1 MIRYYC
7 LFLVAALSVCGCSDD
22 PGYKFCQSTVEVI
35 FDPDGDVMLPFPSNY
50 FLAEDA
56 STLSGYRVNITK
68 ENVPPGET
76 MFEAYTFMQ
85 DDLNALDGF
94 GTSAEILFGFSSEIG
109 SREVISG
116 QVVVTPPKSL
126 QISPAETVEVDSPA
140 VLICIDEDSPDY
152 KKPVPLILEYLSE
165 KAEGRTQHT
174 LIIETAFPLRPK
186 TTYALALTTRLT
198 DRSDHCVAPSEPTR
212 RLLSGKNPQEF
223 GLLGERVP
231 LALDILADEG
241 FIKDESEVSGITVI
255 TTQSIEEEILAATNE
270 ILAGANQPEIVPDS
284 LQVTPGSDGLAAVVI
299 GRFTARQYQDAE
311 GTFVIQ
317 DGKPVVQGIEE
328 LEFELVIP
336 ETTALNQPPFPVIIY
351 QHGLTG
357 HKEQDMGAKRA
368 QAEAGFA
375 SLAIDAVEHG
385 PRGSGD
391 GFLDLLHFFTIN
403 TEGNFDMPVLR
414 DNWRQTYLDIVSL
427 AELVPVLAEVDLL
440 PDGNPDG
447 VFELQADPVYLSG
460 HSLGSII
467 ASGALALSPRI
478 PLGNLCAGGG
488 RLTTNLFM
496 RSEVFAFFIDA
507 LKPEGTTTTDVR
519 RFMPL
524 LQLIIERGDPVNLA
538 RLVVAEPPAA
548 ISGSAPKH
556 VLYQEV
562 IDDGF
567 VPNRS
572 NETLGRA
579 LDQDHL
585 QPVLREVY
593 GLKPVNEPASANHPQ
608 NVTAVFFQFDQLSN
622 GDPASHT
629 EIYADEIAQT
639 QWIHFF
645 ESYRDTGTPEATDPY
660 RMLGIER

>member
-1 MIRYYC
+1 MTRYFC
-7 LFLVAALSVCGCSDD
+7 LFFAVMMAVCGCSEDSGD
-22 PGYKFCQSTVEVI
+22 NFCQSTVEVI
-35 FDPDGDVMLPFPSNY
+35 FDPDGDLMLPFPSNY
-50 FLAEDA
+50 FLTEDVA
-56 STLSGYRVNITK
+56 TLTGYRVNIT
-68 ENVPPGET
+68 EDNVPPGET
-76 MFEAYTFMQ
+76 MFEAYAFMQ

-109 SREVISG
+109 SREVIG
-116 QVVVTPPKSL
+116 GEVVVTPPESL
-126 QISPAETVEVDSPA
+126 QISPAETVEAGSPA
-140 VLICIDEDSPDY
+140 VLICIDADSPDY
-152 KKPVPLILEYLSE
+152 QKPVPLILEYLSE
-165 KAEGRTQHT
+165 RAEGRTQHT
-174 LIIETAFPLRPK
+174 LIIETAFPLRPQ

-198 DRSDHCVAPSEPTR
+198 DRSGHCLAPSEPTR

-223 GLLGERVP
+223 GLLGGQVP
-231 LALDILADEG
+231 AALQVLSGEG
-241 FIKDESEVSGITVI
+241 FIKDESEISGITVF
-255 TTQSIEEEILAATNE
+255 TTQSIEEEILAAVNE
-270 ILAGANQPEIVPDS
+270 VLGRQPEIVQNS
-284 LQVTPGSDGLAAVVI
+284 LQVTPGSDGVAAVVI
-299 GRFTARQYQDAE
+299 GKFTALQYKSAD
-311 GTFVIQ
+311 GTFIIQ
-317 DGKPVVQGIEE
+317 DGRPVSQGTEE

-336 ETTALNQPPFPVIIY
+336 ETTAQNQPPFPVIIY

-357 HKEQDMGAKRA
+357 QKEQDMGAKRA
-368 QAEAGFA
+368 QARAGFA

-391 GFLDLLHFFTIN
+391 GFVDLLNFFTIN
-403 TEGNFDMPVLR
+403 AEGNFDMPVLR

-440 PDGNPDG
+440 PDGAPDG
-447 VFELQADPVYLSG
+447 VLELQADPVYLSG

-467 ASGALALSPRI
+467 AAGALAFSPRI
-478 PLGNLCAGGG
+478 PAGNLCAGGG

-496 RSEVFAFFIDA
+496 RSEVFSFFIDA

-524 LQLIIERGDPVNLA
+524 LQLIIEKGDPVNLA

-579 LDQDHL
+579 LGQDHL
-585 QPVLREVY
+585 QPVVREVF
-593 GLKPVNEPASANHPQ
+593 GLSPVAEPAAANHPRG
-608 NVTAVFFQFDQLSN
+608 VTAVFFQFDQLAN
-622 GDPASHT
+622 GDPAGHT
-629 EIYADEIAQT
+629 DIYADTTAQT

-645 ESYRDTGTPEATDPY
+645 ETFRDSGTPEAADPY
-660 RMLGIER
+660 RLLGIDR